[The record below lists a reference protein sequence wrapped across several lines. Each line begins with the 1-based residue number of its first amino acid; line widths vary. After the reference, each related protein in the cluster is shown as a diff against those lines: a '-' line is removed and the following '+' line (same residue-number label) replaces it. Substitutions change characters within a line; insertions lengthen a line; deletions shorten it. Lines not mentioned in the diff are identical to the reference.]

1 METTIQKV
9 NSSQTRSAGLNPAST
24 DIQLP
29 SNKLVALTK
38 AAHGTRIVSV
48 DGTLWVT
55 QEGDEQDYL
64 LKKGESVTL
73 RKGGKVLIQ
82 GLTDSRARI
91 LPSQN

>member
-9 NSSQTRSAGLNPAST
+9 NSTQTGSTGFSPASS

-29 SNKLVALTK
+29 SNKLVALPK
-38 AAHGTRIVSV
+38 APRNTRIVSV
-48 DGTLWVT
+48 DGVLWVT

-64 LKKGESVTL
+64 LNKGESVTL

-82 GLTDSRARI
+82 GLTDSRARV